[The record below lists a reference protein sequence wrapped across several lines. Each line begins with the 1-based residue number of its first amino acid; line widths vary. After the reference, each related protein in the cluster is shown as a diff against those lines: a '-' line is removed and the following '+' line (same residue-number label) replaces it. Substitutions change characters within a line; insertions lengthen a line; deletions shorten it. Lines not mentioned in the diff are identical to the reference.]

1 MDVGCDHVIHCRGGR
16 LGSPGTTSRADAK
29 RIMSKAA
36 ATNPEKGLVIHFHG
50 GLVNA
55 AAGLAIAEFL
65 APRYARTG
73 AFPLFVVWE
82 SGLVETLKNNLKDMA
97 EDSVFQELVKKVAEW
112 ALKQLGTSF
121 TTKGGGLANINE
133 HKLRADFDAHRRDGC
148 RPLLRWPLGRQG
160 D

>member
-1 MDVGCDHVIHCRGGR
+1 
-16 LGSPGTTSRADAK
+16 
-29 RIMSKAA
+29 MSKAA

-65 APRYARTG
+65 APTLRAHRG
-73 AFPLFVVWE
+73 LPLVRRLEV
-82 SGLVETLKNNLKDMA
+82 GLVETLKNNLKDMA
-97 EDSVFQELVKKVAEW
+97 EDFVFQELVKKVAEW
-112 ALKQLGTSF
+112 ALEQLGTSF

-148 RPLLRWPLGRQG
+148 RPLLRWPLGRRG